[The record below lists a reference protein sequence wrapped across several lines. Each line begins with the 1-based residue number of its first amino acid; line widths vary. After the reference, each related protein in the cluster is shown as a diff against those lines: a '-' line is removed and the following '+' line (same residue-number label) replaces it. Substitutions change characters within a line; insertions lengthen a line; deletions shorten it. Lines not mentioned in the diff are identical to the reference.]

1 MNWSADQQVLLGAMG
16 YVLYRQGAL
25 AGEVAAAEAGVAQ
38 DGQPLPEGRLLQA
51 LRRAA
56 RRDDLAG
63 LALPPYEKLRADASS
78 KRALWARLRAARR
91 SR

>member
-1 MNWSADQQVLLGAMG
+1 MSWSPDQQVLLGAMG
-16 YVLYRQGAL
+16 YVLYRHG
-25 AGEVAAAEAGVAQ
+25 AAAAGAQ
-38 DGQPLPEGRLLQA
+38 DAGPARPDGRLLQA

-56 RRDDLAG
+56 RRDDLDG
-63 LALPPYEKLRADASS
+63 LALPPFETLRTDASA

>member
-1 MNWSADQQVLLGAMG
+1 MSWSADQQVLLGAMG
-16 YVLYRQGAL
+16 YVLYRHG
-25 AGEVAAAEAGVAQ
+25 AAADAAPEAAA
-38 DGQPLPEGRLLQA
+38 DLPEGRLLQA

-56 RRDDLAG
+56 RRDDLDG
-63 LALPPYEKLRADASS
+63 LALPPFEKLRTDASA

>member
-16 YVLYRQGAL
+16 YVLYRHGAPQETR
-25 AGEVAAAEAGVAQ
+25 AMPADAAQ
-38 DGQPLPEGRLLQA
+38 LPEGPLLQA

-56 RRDDLAG
+56 RSDDLAG
-63 LALPPYEKLRADASS
+63 LVLPPYEKLRADASA
-78 KRALWARLRAARR
+78 KRALWVRLRAARR

>member
-16 YVLYRQGAL
+16 YVLYRHG
-25 AGEVAAAEAGVAQ
+25 AAAPEVPEAGAV
-38 DGQPLPEGRLLQA
+38 LPEGRLLQA

-56 RRDDLAG
+56 RRDDLDG
-63 LALPPYEKLRADASS
+63 LALPPFEKLRADASA

>member
-1 MNWSADQQVLLGAMG
+1 MTWSADQQTLLGAMG
-16 YVLYRQGAL
+16 YVLYRQARPGAEP
-25 AGEVAAAEAGVAQ
+25 AAAGGGEGEV
-38 DGQPLPEGRLLQA
+38 LPEGRLLQA

-56 RRDDLAG
+56 RREDLSG
-63 LALPPYEKLRADASS
+63 LGLPPYERLRADAGA

>member
-16 YVLYRQGAL
+16 YVLYRHGP
-25 AGEVAAAEAGVAQ
+25 AAEAAPEAGAV
-38 DGQPLPEGRLLQA
+38 LPEGQLLQA

-56 RRDDLAG
+56 RRDDLDG
-63 LALPPYEKLRADASS
+63 LALPPFETLRTDASA

-91 SR
+91 AR

>member
-1 MNWSADQQVLLGAMG
+1 MTWSADQQTLLGAMG
-16 YVLYRQGAL
+16 YVLYRQARPGAEPATAA
-25 AGEVAAAEAGVAQ
+25 AGEGEV
-38 DGQPLPEGRLLQA
+38 LPEGRLLQA

-56 RRDDLAG
+56 RRDDLSG
-63 LALPPYEKLRADASS
+63 LGLPPYERLRADAGA

>member
-16 YVLYRQGAL
+16 YVLYRHGAPME
-25 AGEVAAAEAGVAQ
+25 ASDAPAAAGA
-38 DGQPLPEGRLLQA
+38 PLPEGRLLQA
-51 LRRAA
+51 VRRAA
-56 RRDDLAG
+56 RADDLAG
-63 LALPPYEKLRADASS
+63 LALPPYETLRADASA

>member
-1 MNWSADQQVLLGAMG
+1 MSWSADQQVLLGAMG
-16 YVLYRQGAL
+16 YVLYRHGA
-25 AGEVAAAEAGVAQ
+25 AAPGAAEAGPA
-38 DGQPLPEGRLLQA
+38 LPEGRLLQA

-56 RRDDLAG
+56 RRDDLDG
-63 LALPPYEKLRADASS
+63 LALPPFETLRADASA

>member
-16 YVLYRQGAL
+16 YVLYRHG
-25 AGEVAAAEAGVAQ
+25 AAAADAAPDAAPEAGA
-38 DGQPLPEGRLLQA
+38 DLPEGRLLQA

-63 LALPPYEKLRADASS
+63 LALPPFEKLRTDASA